1 MHRFRPSTCLK
12 HLARCVCLAAAAAA
26 ARGGEAIQRQSQSG
40 PVSAEVRLEPA
51 EPLIGDVLTLT
62 VTVVAE
68 KDVELLMPEFG
79 EALDRFSIVD
89 FVPRESIDDRGRTV
103 AVQKYRLQPPS
114 SGPQAIPPILIE
126 YVDRRPGQRE
136 APEGYDAYELLTERI
151 DFPVKSVF
159 PADAAADLKPPLG
172 RLEPLG
178 PPPSPRWP
186 WVAGVL
192 VLLAVA
198 GPLAAKGLTAWR
210 RRARRRS
217 AYEIAKARLERLLAQ
232 PRPDAEQVDAFYVE
246 LSGVVRRYLE
256 DRFDLRAPELTTEE
270 FLAGVGQSPDLS
282 HAHQALLREFLRQA
296 DLVKFAGARP
306 SREDIEQSIAAAQ
319 RFLEETRENAPMLEV
334 NDEW

>member
-1 MHRFRPSTCLK
+1 MRPGTR
-12 HLARCVCLAAAAAA
+12 AV
-26 ARGGEAIQRQSQSG
+26 SG
-40 PVSAEVRLEPA
+40 PS
-51 EPLIGDVLTLT
+51 
-62 VTVVAE
+62 
-68 KDVELLMPEFG
+68 
-79 EALDRFSIVD
+79 
-89 FVPRESIDDRGRTV
+89 
-103 AVQKYRLQPPS
+103 PS
-114 SGPQAIPPILIE
+114 RC
-126 YVDRRPGQRE
+126 RRAGQRA
-136 APEGYDAYELLTERI
+136 APEGSDAYELLTERI
-151 DFPVKSVF
+151 DFTVKSVI
-159 PADAAADLKPPLG
+159 PTDAKADLKPPLG
-172 RLEPLG
+172 RLAPLG
-178 PPPSPRWP
+178 TPPPPRWP
-186 WVAGVL
+186 WLAGVL

-198 GPLAAKGLTAWR
+198 GPLAVKGLIAWR
-210 RRARRRS
+210 RRAKRRS
-217 AYEIAKARLERLLAQ
+217 AYEIARARLERLLAN